1 MDTETKYFL
10 IVIILGILQASIIY
24 SVGRTHGS
32 SFKLYIPNIR
42 EWATIAILL
51 VVLYVIGG
59 ALTYS
64 IFKNDIKHLELEKS
78 Y

>member
-1 MDTETKYFL
+1 MDPKTKYFL

-24 SVGRTHGS
+24 SVGRTHGGD
-32 SFKLYIPNIR
+32 FNFFIPNLK

-51 VVLYVIGG
+51 VLLYIIGG
-59 ALTYS
+59 ALTYGL
-64 IFKNDIKHLELEKS
+64 FQNEIKELVSPKK

>member
-1 MDTETKYFL
+1 MDSETKYFL

-24 SVGRTHGS
+24 SVGRTHGG

-42 EWATIAILL
+42 EWATIIILL

-64 IFKNDIKHLELEKS
+64 IFKNDIKQIVNENN